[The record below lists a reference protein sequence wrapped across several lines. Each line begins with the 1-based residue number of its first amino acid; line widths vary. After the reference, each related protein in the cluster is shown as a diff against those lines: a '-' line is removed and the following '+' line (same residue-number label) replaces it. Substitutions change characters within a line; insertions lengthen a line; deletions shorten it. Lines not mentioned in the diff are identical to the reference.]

1 MDRTSIYGLEFQ
13 VPGNESFEGNAKPKI
28 DIPFQTRAM
37 CAQNCESEKI
47 NFFVGTQS
55 LKDINQVH
63 LVNYD
68 DDKVTAKIYTHPFGE
83 IWDLNSSCHDK
94 RVLSSCYS
102 SSGSSKNHITMRAA
116 LLTIPEEELVDEV
129 MSFEEQ
135 DLNVSARAILQT
147 AFHPTDSD
155 SVAVITDTSVQVVK
169 VKEGG
174 SRQICEVQGNGRFKR
189 GKWALHNQNSQL
201 LVLSENSVS

>member
-1 MDRTSIYGLEFQ
+1 
-13 VPGNESFEGNAKPKI
+13 
-28 DIPFQTRAM
+28 M
-37 CAQNCESEKI
+37 CPQNCESEKI

-55 LKDINQVH
+55 LKKDTNQIH

-68 DDKVTAKIYTHPFGE
+68 EDKMTARIYTHPFGE

-94 RVLSSCYS
+94 RVLASCYS
-102 SSGSSKNHITMRAA
+102 SSSKNNLTSRAA
-116 LLTIPEEELVDEV
+116 ILRMPEEELVDEI

-135 DLNVSARAILQT
+135 DLNVSARTQT
-147 AFHPTDSD
+147 AVFHPMDSD
-155 SVAVITDTSVQVVK
+155 TVAIIADTNVQVVQ

-174 SRQICEVQGNGRFKR
+174 SRQVCEAQGNGRFKR

-201 LVLSENSVS
+201 LVLSENSVSFNRSISWATLQEHRLCPLSRFLPTTCATQTK